1 MWALQG
7 CARIRQPLRKQADRA
22 FGLGMGPIVRE
33 ISYACY
39 LPVAKS
45 VLTMGRGHMTA
56 QDLYRAA
63 ERLERRVEGAS
74 LNTRLELQ
82 PEFSKIMDR
91 MRQQGLKVP
100 ARLRQ
105 LDAALCEDAVE
116 AQFDNMPV

>member
-1 MWALQG
+1 
-7 CARIRQPLRKQADRA
+7 
-22 FGLGMGPIVRE
+22 
-33 ISYACY
+33 
-39 LPVAKS
+39 
-45 VLTMGRGHMTA
+45 MTA